1 MAHKTSANLI
11 RALYN
16 LSREHDSNK
25 RKTLLN
31 AGLMEMIKWFSL
43 AARKIAEHKMKLPK
57 QTQKFMDKHKDDVRK
72 LASPL
77 VNADTK
83 RDIILKPGGGGFFGG
98 VIIRSLI
105 RWDGNKILRRFSQ
118 KKTNKKKKS
127 GKKKSQKKKKSPK
140 KKQKSPKKKQNSKRK
155 IKVNERFVTVRVK
168 KPRKPPSPVAGPSTA
183 RTPSP
188 NLSLRTPTPFSSPN
202 LSLRTPSP
210 FSTQFS
216 TPSSSIRKIGERIPS
231 AKTPSPHIARF
242 SPLQN
247 SSEPLSFRTARKYG
261 FEAAMKQLL
270 TRRKLSL

>member
-11 RALYN
+11 RGLYN

-31 AGLMEMIKWFSL
+31 AGLLEMIKWFSL
-43 AARKIAEHKMKLPK
+43 AARKIAENKMKLPK
-57 QTQKFMDKHKDDVRK
+57 QTQKFMDKHRDDVRK

-83 RDIILKPGGGGFFGG
+83 REIILKPGGGGFFGG

-118 KKTNKKKKS
+118 KKANKKPKKKS
-127 GKKKSQKKKKSPK
+127 GKKKSHKKQKSQKKKKSPK
-140 KKQKSPKKKQNSKRK
+140 RK
-155 IKVNERFVTVRVK
+155 IKVNDRFVTVRVK

-183 RTPSP
+183 RSP
-188 NLSLRTPTPFSSPN
+188 NLSLRTPTPSPN

-216 TPSSSIRKIGERIPS
+216 TPNSSIRKIGERINS
-231 AKTPSPHIARF
+231 AKTPSPRIARF
-242 SPLQN
+242 SPLQDM
-247 SSEPLSFRTARKYG
+247 EPTPLRTARKYG

-270 TRRKLSL
+270 TKRKLSL

>member
-31 AGLMEMIKWFSL
+31 VGLMEMIKWFSL

-118 KKTNKKKKS
+118 KKGNKKKKS

-140 KKQKSPKKKQNSKRK
+140 KKQNSKRK
-155 IKVNERFVTVRVK
+155 IKVNDRFVTVRVK

-242 SPLQN
+242 SPLQY